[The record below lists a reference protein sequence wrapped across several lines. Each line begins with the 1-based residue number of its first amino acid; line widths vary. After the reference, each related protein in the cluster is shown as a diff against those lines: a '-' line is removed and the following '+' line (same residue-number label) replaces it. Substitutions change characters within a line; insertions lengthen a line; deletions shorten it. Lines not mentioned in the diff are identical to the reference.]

1 MEIPRDIRE
10 MTYEELKALGM
21 LKPTAERDHAIMIE
35 FLRMKRGNPL
45 LRRCQV
51 YAQLAEKYRLSL
63 HSIIRM
69 TLKLDKSKLI
79 KLSVS
84 WVICSV
90 NGEIKLTK
98 YRSAKASH
106 YKILKVCATREE
118 AQRAILWGEFMDE
131 DENQQTK
138 E

>member
-1 MEIPRDIRE
+1 MLFRSIRE

-21 LKPTAERDHAIMIE
+21 IKSTAERDHAIMIE

-51 YAQLAEKYRLSL
+51 YTQLAEKYRLSL

-69 TLKLDKSKLI
+69 MLKLDKSKLI

-118 AQRAILWGEFMDE
+118 AQRAILWGEYLDE
-131 DENQQTK
+131 DDNNKQK